1 MKGTPII
8 DDDGRNKGEQTI
20 VWALSPFHEPCQ
32 GAKGKTEI
40 CEDGISGL
48 NRACVQMKD
57 NFVFITNIPCIG
69 SNDASYPHEENSSA
83 NTLFWDYKGQGYEG
97 RQ

>member
-32 GAKGKTEI
+32 GEKGKTE
-40 CEDGISGL
+40 
-48 NRACVQMKD
+48 K
-57 NFVFITNIPCIG
+57 
-69 SNDASYPHEENSSA
+69 
-83 NTLFWDYKGQGYEG
+83 KGKQRYVKMAFPV
-97 RQ
+97 